1 MPEDDDGDGLF
12 PVQVSGGAKI
22 LLRVDNLRDV
32 RQMHCSSVVVADD
45 ERLVLIRV
53 GDLIVRDDVQRLV
66 IIFDLSP
73 RLMGVLKTEDRLNVA
88 EREP

>member
-1 MPEDDDGDGLF
+1 
-12 PVQVSGGAKI
+12 
-22 LLRVDNLRDV
+22 
-32 RQMHCSSVVVADD
+32 MHCSSVVVADD